1 MPRVSILY
9 PMAIADGEEREYARI
24 GSPAEVDGGNPGE
37 PDSRKLG
44 RPGNQTGGSLNV
56 KDRLYNQSMLGSDPE
71 AARPADEVA
80 KR

>member
-1 MPRVSILY
+1 M
-9 PMAIADGEEREYARI
+9 GKQREYAPI
-24 GSPAEVDGGNPGE
+24 GSPAEVDGGNP
-37 PDSRKLG
+37 DRARQSKLG

-56 KDRLYNQSMLGSDPE
+56 KDRLYNQPMLGSDPE